1 MTKAPGRN
9 HHRAP
14 GLRVPSETIVV
25 GALAL
30 MAAITAVV
38 LSRTVFAHL
47 SINND
52 EGIYRLQADA
62 LAHGHLFGRA
72 PHPADSFRPWLAAV
86 VDSHYVLKYTPLY
99 PAVLALSAVVTGGPL
114 LALAAVAAGAV
125 AMTYLLA
132 VEVLGDRREA
142 LGAAALF
149 SASPLILIQSG
160 LLLPYLFTVLL
171 LEAFAWGLVRG
182 FGRGATRPGRRVGTR
197 PALLLAGTALGL
209 ALVARPYDAVLFGAP
224 VVVGVLGRRWREHLT
239 LRRVVLVAVPLAV
252 ALGGFLAFNAAAT
265 GRLLKPTFSLLEPR
279 DALGFGDRYLY
290 PTDIRH
296 DFGPRQAVDG
306 LISNGSLLVGWSAG
320 GAVMVA
326 LAAAT
331 LARRRAPAPAL
342 WLTGSAALLV
352 AGYGFFWGPWNA
364 ASQWGGTRFVGPFY
378 FLPVVVPLTILAA
391 RSLVD
396 VVRRQVWAGAALTVA
411 MVGLTAVTLT
421 TVIVDNSAFERNNR
435 MLHRLVADHV
445 DNGLVF
451 AVLPDPFLMHPTS
464 VVANGWSVSGSV
476 VYAVQGQSDL
486 DAMSTMP
493 TRSPWQL
500 SFDGSFIFPDQPF
513 SARLQ
518 PLKVVTG
525 AEVSLPLVVRPTK
538 RVTALSVTAGGTTRL
553 YPLDLAG
560 GAVPS
565 FRDSL
570 VIGARSGAHLQARQ
584 PATTWPA
591 EDTGTVILRLLGGR
605 DPGPATPA
613 IVTSTLP
620 TRTNGDSVEVLA
632 PSGPP
637 LTTGRE
643 RPLPIELDTVP

>member
-1 MTKAPGRN
+1 M
-9 HHRAP
+9 
-14 GLRVPSETIVV
+14 V

-62 LAHGHLFGRA
+62 LAHGHLFGPA
-72 PHPADSFRPWLAAV
+72 PHPADAFRPWLAAI
-86 VDSHYVLKYTPLY
+86 VDGHYVLKYTPVY

-114 LALAAVAAGAV
+114 LALAAVVAGAV

-142 LGAAALF
+142 VVAAGLF
-149 SASPLILIQSG
+149 AASPLVVIQSG
-160 LLLPYLFTVLL
+160 LLLPYLFAVLL
-171 LEAFAWGLVRG
+171 LEAFVWGLVRG
-182 FGRGATRPGRRVGTR
+182 FARGTPTRVGSG
-197 PALLLAGTALGL
+197 PALLIAGAALGL
-209 ALVARPYDAVLFGAP
+209 ALVARPFDAVLFAAP

-252 ALGGFLAFNAAAT
+252 ALGGFFAFNAAAT
-265 GRLLKPTFSLLEPR
+265 GGLLKPTFSLLEPR

-290 PTDIRH
+290 PTDITH
-296 DFGPRQAVDG
+296 HFGPRQAVEG
-306 LISNGSLLVGWSAG
+306 ITANGSLLVGWSAG
-320 GAVMVA
+320 GVVMVV

-342 WLTGSAALLV
+342 WLAGSAALLV

-378 FLPVVVPLTILAA
+378 FLPVVVPLTILASPA
-391 RSLVD
+391 LVG
-396 VVRRQVWAGAALTVA
+396 VVRRQVWAGAAVAVA

-464 VVANGWSVSGSV
+464 VVANRWSVSGPV
-476 VYAVQGQSDL
+476 VYAVQGQRDL

-493 TRSPWQL
+493 GRSPWQL
-500 SFDGSFIFPDQPF
+500 SFDGSFIFPDRPF

-518 PLKVVTG
+518 PLKLMTAPQVTLHLTIRPPKG
-525 AEVSLPLVVRPTK
+525 A
-538 RVTALSVTAGGTTRL
+538 TALTLTAGGTTRL
-553 YPLDLAG
+553 YPVTVAAG
-560 GAVPS
+560 EAPS
-565 FRDSL
+565 IGDTL
-570 VIGARSGAHLQARQ
+570 VIGGDDGAHLQDRE
-584 PATTWPA
+584 PDRTWPSPDRDA
-591 EDTGTVILRLLGGR
+591 VTLRLVGGNN
-605 DPGPATPA
+605 PGPTTPA
-613 IVTSTLP
+613 LATRLIP
-620 TRTNGDSVEVLA
+620 TRPGGGGSVAVLT
-632 PSGPP
+632 PTGLP
-637 LTTGRE
+637 LTTGRQ
-643 RPLPIELDTVP
+643 RPPAIEITSP